1 MSYKIIKYAPWI
13 LAIIWLGIRVSLYYS
28 MQATNPDGA
37 RSAGVMINLLFL
49 IFIIFSV
56 LSKLYKERRSG
67 ATSSFMNDFKA
78 VLKETLKYCLGVGIA
93 LAVFYNFI
101 STELQDRRMRDHQA
115 TIEALDTE
123 EELNKVKSENIQLK
137 NLSREEIIQAANDR
151 TEIFTNPK
159 IVSSASFLVLVFVS
173 LIYAL
178 FAVLLFRYF
187 LKMR

>member
-1 MSYKIIKYAPWI
+1 MKYVPWI
-13 LAIIWLGIRVSLYYS
+13 LGLVWLGIRVTLYYT
-28 MQATNPDGA
+28 MKDTNPDGA

-56 LSKLYKERRSG
+56 LSRLYKERRSG
-67 ATSSFMNDFKA
+67 ATSTFFNDFKV
-78 VLKETLKYCLGVGIA
+78 VLKENLKYCLAAGVA
-93 LAVFYNFI
+93 LVIFYNFI
-101 STELQDRRMRDHQA
+101 STELLDRRARDHQA
-115 TIEALDTE
+115 TVEALDTD
-123 EELNKVKSENIQLK
+123 EELNQIRNENIQLK
-137 NLSREEIIQAANDR
+137 NLTREEIIKAANDR

-173 LIYAL
+173 LIYTL

>member
-1 MSYKIIKYAPWI
+1 MSDKIMKYVPWI
-13 LAIIWLGIRVSLYYS
+13 LGLVWLGIRVSLYFA
-28 MQATNPDGA
+28 MKDTNPDGA

-56 LSKLYKERRSG
+56 LSKLYKERRRG
-67 ATSSFMNDFKA
+67 VTSSFINDFKT
-78 VLKETLKYCLGVGIA
+78 VLKETLKYCLAAGVS
-93 LAVFYNFI
+93 LVLFYNFI
-101 STELQDRRMRDHQA
+101 STELEERRTRDYQA

-123 EELNKVKSENIQLK
+123 QELNEVRNQNIQLK

-173 LIYAL
+173 LIYTL